1 VTKTV
6 NHIQTKTVEKDRT
19 IVKTDVKTDV
29 KTEAVT
35 KTVLKTVCS
44 FSRGFVLRVLTMLS
58 RAGCRHQDSQ
68 P

>member
-6 NHIQTKTVEKDRT
+6 NHVQTKTVEKDRT

-35 KTVLKTVCS
+35 KTVVKTVSLFKISLPPAC
-44 FSRGFVLRVLTMLS
+44 
-58 RAGCRHQDSQ
+58 
-68 P
+68 